1 MTGGDGE
8 RVTVR
13 WRDVDGLGHVNHA
26 VVLTYFEEGR
36 DAWLRG
42 HGIEPHEYV
51 VGRCAVTFR
60 REIRLETRA
69 VTLRCAALDL
79 GTSSMRTRE
88 LLTDDDG
95 QVLAE
100 AEFGLVLWD
109 PERHSARPITD
120 TERASL
126 ARTMEAAP

>member
-1 MTGGDGE
+1 LSAVRGH

-42 HGIEPHEYV
+42 HGIARDEYI

-60 REIRLETRA
+60 REVRLETGTVA
-69 VTLRCAALDL
+69 LQCATTALGHKSVT
-79 GTSSMRTRE
+79 TRE
-88 LLTDDDG
+88 VLTDEDG
-95 QVLAE
+95 TVLAE
-100 AEFGLVLWD
+100 GEFGLVLWD
-109 PERHSARPITD
+109 PVSRSTRPITD
-120 TERASL
+120 PERASL
-126 ARTMEAAP
+126 ARSMEVPS